1 MCTQINTNASLAAD
15 FPGLFYH
22 SSHFMQSAGIAYYK
36 NVTQFLAAIGLTKAK
51 FGANFSPGNFVGSTF
66 QYIRLFREGAFT
78 LPCASLLT
86 PRCSPLLSSLLCCR
100 GASSAF
106 GRISVCPSFCSCG
119 AVWLGERRACDL
131 YWA

>member
-100 GASSAF
+100 GASTVL
-106 GRISVCPSFCSCG
+106 GRMSV
-119 AVWLGERRACDL
+119 
-131 YWA
+131 